1 MIKRIVM
8 AQRSAAVM
16 HPSPPL
22 VHFLIAAHD
31 VTVRDPPGSIPLCSV
46 RSPLKYIRNFS
57 IAASMSDY
65 NYSDVLLLT
74 ISDPNPV
81 YTIQQVFG
89 AVFESTVE
97 DLSRPSSPVSAQA
110 PAFGMSS
117 LKIEDKASD
126 PAEQIKKRSERYRE
140 RALERLKEAARDKGG
155 NGVIGVKCEYTP
167 SGVSQCFI

>member
-1 MIKRIVM
+1 
-8 AQRSAAVM
+8 
-16 HPSPPL
+16 
-22 VHFLIAAHD
+22 
-31 VTVRDPPGSIPLCSV
+31 
-46 RSPLKYIRNFS
+46 
-57 IAASMSDY
+57 MSDY
-65 NYSDVLLLT
+65 NYNDVLLLT

-81 YTIQQVFG
+81 YNIVQVFG

-126 PAEQIKKRSERYRE
+126 PSEEIKKRSERYRE
-140 RALERLKEAARDKGG
+140 RALDRLKEAAREKGG

-167 SGVSQCFI
+167 SGFDGDVQLFEWVASGTVVLLKLKQQMVRMGQ

>member
-1 MIKRIVM
+1 
-8 AQRSAAVM
+8 
-16 HPSPPL
+16 
-22 VHFLIAAHD
+22 
-31 VTVRDPPGSIPLCSV
+31 
-46 RSPLKYIRNFS
+46 
-57 IAASMSDY
+57 MSDY
-65 NYSDVLLLT
+65 NYNDVLLLT

-81 YTIQQVFG
+81 YTITQVFG

-126 PAEQIKKRSERYRE
+126 PSEEIKKRSERYRE
-140 RALERLKEAARDKGG
+140 RALDRLKEAAREKGG

-167 SGVSQCFI
+167 SGVGLWCCKYTSH